1 MAKPSRLRHIPRVW
15 NLCHPFGCCFLVSL
29 PQVSERHLW
38 PVWDELHA
46 PFTLLFLLEP
56 EIWDVFCHLKS
67 PIPNHLN
74 HTTTPKARSFPVIRY
89 SRFFCFKRCFFS
101 LRLKQGYI
109 KKPTRRPT
117 KTSKALRETNENM
130 MSFEASTPPPRKMS
144 HECRPSKRELWLK
157 WKADQIFHQSPSI
170 FRHKLASVVSGRL
183 WLFCAFEAGECL
195 ANSCKNPRNPSTTVG
210 KPTSE
215 ASMESRSWS
224 LPLGIHQV
232 QCSKHPADLRVGPN
246 SEKRF

>member
-1 MAKPSRLRHIPRVW
+1 M
-15 NLCHPFGCCFLVSL
+15 
-29 PQVSERHLW
+29 
-38 PVWDELHA
+38 
-46 PFTLLFLLEP
+46 
-56 EIWDVFCHLKS
+56 
-67 PIPNHLN
+67 
-74 HTTTPKARSFPVIRY
+74 
-89 SRFFCFKRCFFS
+89 FFS

-117 KTSKALRETNENM
+117 KTSKALRETNENK
-130 MSFEASTPPPRKMS
+130 MSFEASTPPRKMS

-215 ASMESRSWS
+215 ATYGIPQLQTSCEALLRTQFRKKDSNQRSSPKTTHFEKKNIQKKRDVFSCYMSPKKTSPKSWWIIIILKPKRWS
-224 LPLGIHQV
+224 P
-232 QCSKHPADLRVGPN
+232 
-246 SEKRF
+246 EKRWYEPRKLRG